1 MGNKQSGVNKL
12 SKQDQLQ
19 TQLQPKLDKA
29 FVRTS
34 KYYNSFIIT
43 RKTIHTRNSTST
55 QNGISPLINRHR
67 FSRDAMLKGG
77 FENKEIALIQTQ
89 AQNHENRSIRD
100 KQRTVRPSYCSHVG
114 DNLKK
119 AGLLFLEIFILI
131 IKFILKIFYY
141 VFQLI
146 KHTLLFVLKLFVATV
161 LFVFMLLTFWVPK
174 IYTNPFKN
182 NKQQQ
187 RMQNV
192 NEILKQKTL
201 LFINLEN
208 VLVLLSRTK
217 PKNTATKPVKIK
229 DPKDVFK
236 SFYMVKRDFCEEFL
250 IEVS

>member
-1 MGNKQSGVNKL
+1 MLFYVL
-12 SKQDQLQ
+12 S
-19 TQLQPKLDKA
+19 
-29 FVRTS
+29 
-34 KYYNSFIIT
+34 
-43 RKTIHTRNSTST
+43 
-55 QNGISPLINRHR
+55 
-67 FSRDAMLKGG
+67 
-77 FENKEIALIQTQ
+77 
-89 AQNHENRSIRD
+89 
-100 KQRTVRPSYCSHVG
+100 
-114 DNLKK
+114 
-119 AGLLFLEIFILI
+119 
-131 IKFILKIFYY
+131 
-141 VFQLI
+141 
-146 KHTLLFVLKLFVATV
+146 TV

-217 PKNTATKPVKIK
+217 LKNTASKPVKIK